1 MKLRILSLLLMIPF
15 ISVAGDEPKE
25 WTLFATDNGVE
36 IYYKYAE
43 CDLEMGYDHEWV
55 LLKFVNTTST
65 PKNVDFDKK
74 MELNGECVT
83 CNDPHGEYHMTVGLA
98 ANETVEGSCTVY
110 DDPSHHIFSKVLT
123 PDTGIDDELTSFDLD
138 NLEVSDRD

>member
-1 MKLRILSLLLMIPF
+1 MKLRILSLLMMIPF
-15 ISVAGDEPKE
+15 ISFAGDEPTD

-65 PKNVDFDKK
+65 PKKAKANIALRIIIMSAFLALTLGV
-74 MELNGECVT
+74 MG
-83 CNDPHGEYHMTVGLA
+83 MTML
-98 ANETVEGSCTVY
+98 
-110 DDPSHHIFSKVLT
+110 
-123 PDTGIDDELTSFDLD
+123 
-138 NLEVSDRD
+138 